1 MKKMMVIIFSIIM
14 GLSGCNNQIT
24 DEIIIAEQYGLA
36 YAPLQVM
43 KEKGFLEDELKGD
56 RVVKWVKLA
65 NTAAIREA
73 MLSDQLDIGFM
84 GIPPFLIG
92 VDQEMPWKIMTG
104 LSQSPVGLITDQV
117 SIKNLEDLIQKGQI
131 ALPQPGSI
139 QHILLAMALDKQMGQ
154 SNLLDHQLIAMNHPE
169 GYQALIGET
178 QVVAQFTTP
187 PYLFDGLNTEGIHM
201 ILDGEEAMGEPFTFI
216 VGVCQDSF
224 YQEEASYESF
234 LRALD
239 RAYIFMEDEKSE
251 TLTILSK
258 SYGLEEDV
266 LESYLYEMDMIYGKE
281 VLGVERFISF
291 MRKEGYISKDIR
303 QDDVL
308 WD

>member
-1 MKKMMVIIFSIIM
+1 MKKLMVIIFCM
-14 GLSGCNNQIT
+14 FLGLSGCNKQT
-24 DEIIIAEQYGLA
+24 KDEIIIAEQYGLA
-36 YAPLQVM
+36 YAPLQIM
-43 KEKGFLEDELKGD
+43 KEKGFLEEELTND
-56 RVVKWVKLA
+56 MDVKWVKLS

-73 MLSDQLDIGFM
+73 MLSNQLDIGFM

-92 VDQEMPWKIMTG
+92 VDQDMPWKIMTG
-104 LSQSPVGLITDQV
+104 LSQSPVGLITDQE
-117 SIKNLEDLIQKGQI
+117 SIQSLQDLVQKGQI

-139 QHILLAMALDKQMGQ
+139 QHILLAMALEKQIGD
-154 SNLLDHQLIAMNHPE
+154 SDLLDNQLIAMNHPE

-187 PYLFDGLNTEGIHM
+187 PYLFDGLNTQGIHM
-201 ILDGEEAMGEPFTFI
+201 ILSGEEAMGEPFTFI
-216 VGVCQDSF
+216 VGVCQ
-224 YQEEASYESF
+224 ASLYKDTALYESF

-239 RAYIFMEDEKSE
+239 HAYSFMEDEQE
-251 TLTILSK
+251 EALAILSK

-266 LESYLYEMDMIYGKE
+266 LESYLYEMGMVYNKE
-281 VLGVERFISF
+281 VLGVDRFITF
-291 MRKEGYISKDIR
+291 MKKEGYMTKDIR

>member
-1 MKKMMVIIFSIIM
+1 MNKWMVIIVCMII
-14 GLSGCNNQIT
+14 GLSGCNDQKQ
-24 DEIIIAEQYGLA
+24 DEIVIAEQYGLA
-36 YAPLQVM
+36 YAPLQIM
-43 KEKGFLEDELKGD
+43 KEKGFLEDELKGETA
-56 RVVKWVKLA
+56 VKWVKLS

-92 VDQEMPWKIMTG
+92 IDQDMPWKIMTG
-104 LSQSPVGLITDQV
+104 LSQSPVGLITDQA
-117 SIKNLEDLIQKGQI
+117 SIKNLKDLIQKGQI

-139 QHILLAMALDKQMGQ
+139 QHILLAMALEKQMGE
-154 SNLLDHQLIAMNHPE
+154 SDLLDHQLIAMNHPE

-178 QVVAQFTTP
+178 QVIAQFTTP
-187 PYLFDGLNTEGIHM
+187 PYLFEGLNTEGIHM
-201 ILDGEEAMGEPFTFI
+201 ILSGEEAMGAPFTFI

-224 YQEEASYESF
+224 YKEETSYESF

-239 RAYIFMEDEKSE
+239 HAYAFMEDEKDE
-251 TLTILSK
+251 TLAILSK
-258 SYGLEEDV
+258 SYGLEEEV
-266 LESYLYEMDMIYGKE
+266 LERYLYEMDMVYDKE

-291 MRKEGYISKDIR
+291 MRKEGYISKEIR